1 MDKRKLAVFAI
12 LGALLSR
19 WHGGG
24 FFPAPKLLKTALF
37 ALFPAVCLGLM
48 IPNDNVWT
56 WLGWI
61 TFAFAATGTI
71 KASGH
76 GGLFDLSTS
85 EKEPFNGRDLEKIEH
100 LLYPWAY
107 DLLDRYWYDSLGMA
121 LKGLL
126 MSLGVAIPLLVY
138 APPLAVPVIL
148 GGIMLAPSY
157 MIGWK
162 FFPEKYAT
170 EVGEYLGGFF
180 FYLGVYISLT
190 NA

>member
-24 FFPAPKLLKTALF
+24 FFSAPKLLKTGLF

-61 TFAFAATGTI
+61 TFALIVTGAV

-76 GGLFDLSTS
+76 GKFFDLGSWKLPAKD
-85 EKEPFNGRDLEKIEH
+85 ERIEFIIKPLWGKIPE
-100 LLYPWAY
+100 
-107 DLLDRYWYDSLGMA
+107 YWYDSLGMA

-157 MIGWK
+157 MIGRL
-162 FFPEKYAT
+162 FTEKYFT
-170 EVGEYLGGFF
+170 EFGEYVGGFF

>member
-12 LGALLSR
+12 IGALLSR

-24 FFPAPKLLKTALF
+24 FFSAPKFIMTASF
-37 ALFPAVCLGLM
+37 ALFPAICLGLM

-56 WLGWI
+56 WLGWVL
-61 TFAFAATGTI
+61 FALFVTGTV
-71 KASGH
+71 KATGH
-76 GGLFDLSTS
+76 GGVYDLGTS
-85 EKEPFNGRDLEKIEH
+85 EKEPFNGRDLEKIERA
-100 LLYPWAY
+100 LYPWAY
-107 DLLDRYWYDSLGMA
+107 DMLNRYWYDSLGMA

-138 APPLAVPVIL
+138 EPALSIPVIL

-157 MIGWK
+157 MIGRL
-162 FFPEKYAT
+162 FTEKYAT
-170 EVGEYLGGFF
+170 EFGEYVGGFF